1 MSNVQKNEDML
12 ALDVRNLIN
21 DVSAQLNQKQKCSDG
36 HCPTKHRDCQEKT
49 GRPYNLQK
57 DNRYITF

>member
-21 DVSAQLNQKQKCSDG
+21 DVSAQLNLRQMPSW
-36 HCPTKHRDCQEKT
+36 PMYYKT
-49 GRPYNLQK
+49 LSTEGKKVHNT
-57 DNRYITF
+57 N